1 MERQFRV
8 LMKVHP
14 AKMHKPGTIRK
25 FLWRLTVFPPDQGL
39 LLLENKFPKQILKMH
54 PGKLQNLGI
63 ARVKK
68 SHPYHFKS
76 AQLAWKAPLR
86 KAL

>member
-8 LMKVHP
+8 LMRMHP
-14 AKMHKPGTIRK
+14 AKMHKPDTIHT
-25 FLWRLTVFPPDQGL
+25 FLWRLAVFPPDQGL

-54 PGKLQNLGI
+54 PDKMQNPGI
-63 ARVKK
+63 TRVKK

-76 AQLAWKAPLR
+76 AQLAWKAPR